1 MRPVAVS
8 ALTAAAASHGDGVCA
23 VGVVFTTIESVEGV
37 GATAVEG
44 QIGELRALTA
54 APPLG
59 FPPRDSTVNEHG

>member
-8 ALTAAAASHGDGVCA
+8 ALTAAAASHSEGVCA

-54 APPLG
+54 PPLG

>member
-1 MRPVAVS
+1 MVRVEVCGVGFRGQGGS
-8 ALTAAAASHGDGVCA
+8 AVCA

-54 APPLG
+54 ALPLLA
-59 FPPRDSTVNEHG
+59 FPLAMVQR